1 MSIEKVKKEIDELK
15 SFIANYPRQ
24 KGRAYKLLEENL
36 ERKSKILLALEDQR
50 SPLAKKL
57 NL

>member
-15 SFIANYPRQ
+15 SFIAKYPRQ

-36 ERKSKILLALEDQR
+36 ERKNRILFALEDNR

>member
-1 MSIEKVKKEIDELK
+1 MSIEKVKKEIQELK
-15 SFIANYPRQ
+15 SFIAKYPRQ
-24 KGRAYKLLEENL
+24 KGRAHKLLEENL
-36 ERKSKILLALEDQR
+36 ERKNRILLALEDNR